1 MSKLIPILWQMG
13 LHIGMYNYLTIPESY
28 KYILGIRNNIAIF
41 DLQQIYHQIRI
52 ATSFLYHLGR
62 QYSFLLFT
70 HSTIENMPVYVKL
83 FLIHVINIQQRQAF
97 TELKWSY
104 GQLSNAFT
112 QIQLLLTIIYY
123 LDVKASKKRRRRSI
137 KHSEGYNFYQL
148 MQHLLF
154 FTIYKRLEGV
164 SWLDTYNSVARYWRM
179 FYFFKFYSFL
189 RDIPDALLYIN
200 NNNNILPTVEAET
213 SQIPAVVVGSNAI
226 TMHASYVITS
236 NTISYVIGVFYF
248 MLFISSFKY
257 GLSQVITELGKHP
270 DSSYNFF
277 IDFFTTK
284 DTYLD
289 RGLEDLRRFDKNRR
303 KFKKAQSEIKRIN
316 KNKTTNKLNTQTRI
330 QPSQIKTSV

>member
-1 MSKLIPILWQMG
+1 
-13 LHIGMYNYLTIPESY
+13 LHDTGVCF
-28 KYILGIRNNIAIF
+28 IF
-41 DLQQIYHQIRI
+41 LN
-52 ATSFLYHLGR
+52 F
-62 QYSFLLFT
+62 
-70 HSTIENMPVYVKL
+70 
-83 FLIHVINIQQRQAF
+83 IH
-97 TELKWSY
+97 
-104 GQLSNAFT
+104 
-112 QIQLLLTIIYY
+112 
-123 LDVKASKKRRRRSI
+123 
-137 KHSEGYNFYQL
+137 
-148 MQHLLF
+148 
-154 FTIYKRLEGV
+154 
-164 SWLDTYNSVARYWRM
+164 
-179 FYFFKFYSFL
+179 L

-248 MLFISSFKY
+248 MFFISSFKY